1 MIITY
6 FKDTDTLLVTF
17 NDNKVEETKDISE
30 NVLLD
35 LDADKNIV
43 SMTVE
48 HATYTAT
55 ISNFAFNQIADK
67 KVA

>member
-1 MIITY
+1 MTITY

-17 NDNKVEETKDISE
+17 NSNKVEETKDISE
-30 NVLLD
+30 NVIVD
-35 LDADKNIV
+35 MDADKNIV

-55 ISNFAFNQIADK
+55 ISNFAFNQVSDK
-67 KVA
+67 KAA

>member
-1 MIITY
+1 MTITY

-17 NDNKVEETKDISE
+17 NANKVEETKDISE
-30 NVLLD
+30 NVIVD

-55 ISNFAFNQIADK
+55 ISNFAFNQVAAK
-67 KVA
+67 KAA

>member
-1 MIITY
+1 MTITY
-6 FKDTDTLLVTF
+6 FKDTDTLLVSF
-17 NDNKVEETKDISE
+17 NDNKVEETTEISE

-43 SMTVE
+43 NMTVE

-55 ISNFAFNQIADK
+55 ISNFAFNQVIGK
-67 KVA
+67 KAA